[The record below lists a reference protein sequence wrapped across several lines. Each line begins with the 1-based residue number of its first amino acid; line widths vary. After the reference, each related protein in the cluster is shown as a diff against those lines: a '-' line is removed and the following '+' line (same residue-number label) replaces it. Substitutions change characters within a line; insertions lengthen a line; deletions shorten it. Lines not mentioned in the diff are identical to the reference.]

1 MKLIATLAT
10 AALLTL
16 AITTPANAASEV
28 HPDIRA
34 VLDELPGGTIL
45 SYNEAYWADL
55 DMTMTVSNPFAR
67 SVGSC
72 ATGSICAYT
81 ATGLSGTKLSWG
93 TCATH
98 TVPGSFITRSMANAR
113 AAGSVAQARNGTT
126 ILASASSGAWTNVT
140 GTTTNIRCLE

>member
-1 MKLIATLAT
+1 MKLFAILAS
-10 AALLTL
+10 AAVLTL
-16 AITTPANAASEV
+16 AIPAPSNAATDV
-28 HPDIRA
+28 HPEIKA
-34 VLDELPGGTIL
+34 VLAELPGGTVL
-45 SYNEAYWADL
+45 SYSEAYWAEL
-55 DMTMTVSNPFAR
+55 DMTMTVPSPFAR

-81 ATGLSGTKLSWG
+81 AAGLSGTKLSWG

-126 ILASASSGAWTNVT
+126 ILASASSGGWTNVA

>member
-1 MKLIATLAT
+1 MKRFATLAT
-10 AALLTL
+10 AAVLTF
-16 AITTPANAASEV
+16 AIASPANATPDV
-28 HPDIRA
+28 HPEIEA
-34 VLDELPGGTIL
+34 MLAELPGGTVL
-45 SYNEAYWADL
+45 SFDEAYWADL
-55 DMTMTVSNPFAR
+55 DMTMTVPNPFAR

-81 ATGLSGTKLSWG
+81 AIGLSGTKLSWG

-98 TVPGSFITRSMANAR
+98 TVPGSFVTRSVANAR

-126 ILASASSGAWTNVT
+126 ILASASSGTSTNVT